1 MPKGRIGRRMS
12 DALGH
17 SRGRVYRGSTL
28 AAQDAPASSLCDSSG
43 RLLLWQHSG
52 GVPQPAHPSRSPQP
66 RYACARRPAGEG
78 LYRLSASGADAVVS
92 GLTAAP
98 TCTAEEPIGCRGTGS
113 RWLPIFTSR
122 SIQVPCCP
130 WQVALSAR
138 YGSGAAR
145 FQRAASRGLAGS
157 RTTASGSMAR
167 RCSSSL
173 RKTYGRGLRHHILL
187 TPSACWTRQ
196 PCLPTRV

>member
-1 MPKGRIGRRMS
+1 MA
-12 DALGH
+12 ALWLH
-17 SRGRVYRGSTL
+17 RTRQLRASVTRVAAFSCGSTRE
-28 AAQDAPASSLCDSSG
+28 A
-43 RLLLWQHSG
+43 
-52 GVPQPAHPSRSPQP
+52 SRSQP
-66 RYACARRPAGEG
+66 THPEAHSLVTHVLDG
-78 LYRLSASGADAVVS
+78 LRAKDYIGCQRLVRMRWSAD
-92 GLTAAP
+92 LTAAP

>member
-1 MPKGRIGRRMS
+1 MGTPKESCRNPAGNLWAEVPRAGLGRARSAAPTPAASVAPSPAISEALGGARSRAPS
-12 DALGH
+12 PAASPAVSQAPSLAPSLARSQAPSPALTRLGLSLALGH

-92 GLTAAP
+92 GP
-98 TCTAEEPIGCRGTGS
+98 YCCTHLHC
-113 RWLPIFTSR
+113 
-122 SIQVPCCP
+122 
-130 WQVALSAR
+130 
-138 YGSGAAR
+138 
-145 FQRAASRGLAGS
+145 
-157 RTTASGSMAR
+157 
-167 RCSSSL
+167 
-173 RKTYGRGLRHHILL
+173 
-187 TPSACWTRQ
+187 
-196 PCLPTRV
+196 